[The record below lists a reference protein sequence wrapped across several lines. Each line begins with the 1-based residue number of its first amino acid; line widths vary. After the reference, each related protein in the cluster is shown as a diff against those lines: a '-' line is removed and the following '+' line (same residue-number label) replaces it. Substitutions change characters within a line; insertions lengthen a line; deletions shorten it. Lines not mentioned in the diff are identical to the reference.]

1 MLIYLWTKLFVSINN
16 GCSKVLC
23 RANQNLKNRDK
34 DCWRVRAHTVIT
46 MSTSTI
52 TIAQAQIEPLFS
64 KRITYRSGFW
74 YNEKK
79 PIWMLFN
86 HVMLILHS
94 PYTSTFGVS
103 FTFALNCS
111 HLIWY
116 SCPAF
121 TADYSNN
128 STITQPYAYF
138 EK

>member
-1 MLIYLWTKLFVSINN
+1 MK
-16 GCSKVLC
+16 
-23 RANQNLKNRDK
+23 
-34 DCWRVRAHTVIT
+34 
-46 MSTSTI
+46 
-52 TIAQAQIEPLFS
+52 
-64 KRITYRSGFW
+64 
-74 YNEKK
+74 KK

-138 EK
+138 EKKNVDILESNNKTKCIKVLMNINTDYVWFWLMTLQWLAQISGHLAFKLWACISYSIINALCSVVFSLLNLYA